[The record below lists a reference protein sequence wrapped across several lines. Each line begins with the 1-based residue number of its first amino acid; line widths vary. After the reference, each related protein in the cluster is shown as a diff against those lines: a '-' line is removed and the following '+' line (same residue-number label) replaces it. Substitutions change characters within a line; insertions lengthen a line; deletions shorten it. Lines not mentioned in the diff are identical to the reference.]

1 MNKTANTETTE
12 IDVMETKPIENNLAE
27 TGALKIEKHVRLH
40 AHVLQTVDENGMQYL
55 EVGNLRCTAKIAL
68 QGAHVMHWQPK
79 FLKDPVFWLSSNA
92 RFVKGRSIR
101 GGVPICWPWFGAH
114 PTDSTFCP
122 HGFARVTPWRVIDI
136 DATPT
141 GATRITL
148 EILATEEAK
157 RQLSY
162 PYALT
167 VTITVGQ
174 RLRVDMSTTNKAD
187 HPFVIS
193 EAFHTYLNISDIAN
207 VKITGMQD
215 CVYADKVL
223 NYQRD
228 VEHNALKFAGEF
240 DRVYI
245 DHSSDCTVH
254 DTGFNRIIHVSK
266 SGSDTTVVWSPGAD
280 KVAGMSDMGEP
291 DEWRKAIC
299 VETTNALDNMVVINP
314 GRTHVISA
322 EYSIETL

>member
-1 MNKTANTETTE
+1 MTTAAIMSGMPKTNKR
-12 IDVMETKPIENNLAE
+12 
-27 TGALKIEKHVRLH
+27 LKLH
-40 AHVLQTVDENGMQYL
+40 AHVMQTQDEGGLQYL
-55 EVGNLRCTAKIAL
+55 EIDNPLASGRISL
-68 QGAHVMHWQPK
+68 QGGQVIAWQPK
-79 FLKDPVFWLSSNA
+79 FLDQPVLWLSSNA

-122 HGFARVTPWRVIDI
+122 HGFARVIPWRVMDI

-141 GATRITL
+141 GATRIIL
-148 EILATEEAK
+148 EMQDTPEAQ

-162 PYALT
+162 PYNLT
-167 VTITVGQ
+167 LTITIGR
-174 RLRVDMSTTNKAD
+174 RLRVEMATVNKAD
-187 HPFVIS
+187 HPFVIG

-207 VKITGMQD
+207 VSIVGMQD
-215 CVYADKVL
+215 CVYADKIL
-223 NYQRD
+223 KYERN
-228 VEHNALKFAGEF
+228 VEHNDLTFDGGEF

-245 DHSSDCTVH
+245 HHSSDCSVH
-254 DTGFNRIIHVSK
+254 DVGYNRIIHVSK
-266 SGSDTTVVWSPGAD
+266 SGSDTTVVWNPGAD
-280 KVAGMSDMGEP
+280 KAGQMADMGAN
-291 DEWRKAIC
+291 DEWRKTIC

>member
-1 MNKTANTETTE
+1 MTTETIVSGLPKTS
-12 IDVMETKPIENNLAE
+12 KR
-27 TGALKIEKHVRLH
+27 LKLH
-40 AHVLQTVDENGMQYL
+40 AHVTQTQDEGGLQYL
-55 EVGNLRCTAKIAL
+55 DIDNPLASGRISL
-68 QGAHVMHWQPK
+68 QGGQVIAWQPK
-79 FLKDPVFWLSSNA
+79 FLAQPVLWLSSNA

-122 HGFARVTPWRVIDI
+122 HGFARVIPWRVMDI

-141 GATRITL
+141 GATRIIL
-148 EILATEEAK
+148 EMQDTPEAQ

-162 PYALT
+162 PYNLT
-167 VTITVGQ
+167 LTITIGR
-174 RLRVDMSTTNKAD
+174 RLRVEMATVNKAD
-187 HPFVIS
+187 HPFVIG

-207 VKITGMQD
+207 VSIVGMQD
-215 CVYADKVL
+215 CVYADKIL
-223 NYQRD
+223 KYERN
-228 VEHNALKFAGEF
+228 VEHNQLTFDGGEF

-245 DHSSDCTVH
+245 HHSSDCSVH
-254 DTGFNRIIHVSK
+254 DVGYNRIIHVSK
-266 SGSDTTVVWSPGAD
+266 SGSDTTVVWNPGAD
-280 KVAGMSDMGEP
+280 KAGQMADMGGP
-291 DEWRKAIC
+291 DEWRKTIC